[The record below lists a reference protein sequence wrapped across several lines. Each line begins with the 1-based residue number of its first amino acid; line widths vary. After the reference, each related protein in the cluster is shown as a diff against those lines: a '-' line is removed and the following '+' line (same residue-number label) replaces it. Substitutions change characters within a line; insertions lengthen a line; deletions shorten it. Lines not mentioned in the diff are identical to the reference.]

1 MPHLNNNTKWD
12 NIYSEKG
19 KGYVSSLEYLPELL
33 TLFKRLRVKRILD
46 LGCGSGAHMALL
58 AKNGFEVYG
67 IDGSERAIE
76 VSRAYLKEENLRGDL
91 RIGSM
96 WEKLPYENNFFD
108 AVISFRAIYHGK
120 IEDIRKTI
128 KEVERILKPQGLIFI
143 TVRKKTPNRTMSKHT
158 MLDSRTYIPTEGE
171 EKGVVHYIFNKKLLR
186 KEFNG
191 FKIDNLRI
199 DAGKQEWERYYCL
212 IGERKDR

>member
-1 MPHLNNNTKWD
+1 MPLLNNNTRWD
-12 NIYSEKG
+12 NIYNEKG

-33 TLFKRLRVKRILD
+33 TLFKKQRVRRILD
-46 LGCGSGAHMALL
+46 LGCGSGTHLALL

-76 VSRAYLKEENLRGDL
+76 VARAYFKEENLSGNL

-108 AVISFRAIYHGK
+108 AIISFRAIYHGK

-158 MLDSRTYIPTEGE
+158 MLDSRTYIPIEGE
-171 EKGVVHYIFNKKLLR
+171 EKGVVHYIFNKKLLW

-191 FKIDNLRI
+191 FKIDCLRI
-199 DAGKQEWERYYCL
+199 DSGKQEWERYYCL
-212 IGERKDR
+212 IGEIKKR